1 MEKKRYSKPS
11 VKVVQWDFNEAV
23 CNSVI
28 ANSFNVNS
36 CLWIE
41 KKTAVNALE
50 NRLDFSGDWEWT
62 RLGSR

>member
-28 ANSFNVNS
+28 ANSFNVNV
-36 CLWIE
+36 CLDIQKE
-41 KKTAVNALE
+41 TAVNAME
-50 NRLDFSGDWEWT
+50 NRFDFTGDWEWT
-62 RLGSR
+62 RTGSR